1 MWGERQR
8 GKRQNAKAKLG
19 ENLRRQK
26 VSRFSVERHNSLRIL
41 LCLILQP
48 SARQGCDAQ
57 RTRDERRRRKLFG
70 SVELCKYLK
79 ASSIHLARRP
89 IKIIYFFTAHNNLC
103 FGEEDF
109 VMISNTWFLFF
120 FRYLIRRAAFPS
132 KYNHDTYAQTLNYVH
147 QYVPKGTTY
156 FDKTIR
162 IDKNPIKTALN
173 VCKHL
178 ISKRVYAVVVS
189 HDEKDSSGHD
199 LSPAAVSYTSGFYQ
213 IPVIGISSRDAAFS
227 DKNIHV
233 SFLRTVP
240 PYYHQADVWLE
251 MLSHFGYTKA
261 CSKLLFCLRTPF
273 QTDVFGQHLLTC
285 IFAENLDNKW
295 NFKILKS
302 FIISSH

>member
-1 MWGERQR
+1 MT
-8 GKRQNAKAKLG
+8 LSF
-19 ENLRRQK
+19 LHFV
-26 VSRFSVERHNSLRIL
+26 VSIS
-41 LCLILQP
+41 
-48 SARQGCDAQ
+48 
-57 RTRDERRRRKLFG
+57 
-70 SVELCKYLK
+70 
-79 ASSIHLARRP
+79 
-89 IKIIYFFTAHNNLC
+89 FT
-103 FGEEDF
+103 
-109 VMISNTWFLFF
+109 
-120 FRYLIRRAAFPS
+120 
-132 KYNHDTYAQTLNYVH
+132 TYAFLRNISQTLNYVH
-147 QYVPKGTTY
+147 QYVPKGTNY

-251 MLSHFGYTKA
+251 MLSHFGYTKV
-261 CSKLLFCLRTPF
+261 CLKITFFSSHISLTKELEDSSTLHGLNCYTNILFAFSLSQNKVFPSLQWSSIYALDEQILMEKSFFHLFFPFAQVIIIHSSDTDGRAILGRF
-273 QTDVFGQHLLTC
+273 QTTSQTNYDDIDVRANVESIVEFEPKLESFVEHL
-285 IFAENLDNKW
+285 AE
-295 NFKILKS
+295 LKTAQS
-302 FIISSH
+302 RVYLLYAK